1 MLGHCVETELTIS
14 TALVLLPI
22 VMLVTPEIV
31 IAVVNVMLLITLIR
45 TLLAIAVDSAENV
58 ATAVLVSREGWGN
71 GDEVGSGLGGSA
83 EASRGNGEKALISWR
98 QMMKVLL
105 LLTLA
110 PTINSATIAVAMV
123 RTIRSV

>member
-1 MLGHCVETELTIS
+1 VNDLSDIS

-45 TLLAIAVDSAENV
+45 TLLATAVESVENV
-58 ATAVLVSREGWGN
+58 ATAVLVSREGWGD
-71 GDEVGSGLGGSA
+71 GDGVGSGLGASA

-98 QMMKVLL
+98 
-105 LLTLA
+105 
-110 PTINSATIAVAMV
+110 
-123 RTIRSV
+123 